1 MIEPSP
7 KNRTPVLV
15 DGCRVPFR
23 RSGTDYTDLIAY
35 DLARSVLKGLLT
47 RSELEPYHPLVR
59 VSEILKEPHSNEV
72 FCGYET
78 INHDF
83 TRLEAVY
90 KNQKSDWKAALE
102 NIKGVYLIADNR

>member
-47 RSELEPYHPLVR
+47 RSELEPYYPLVR
-59 VSEILKEPHSNEV
+59 VSEILKSP
-72 FCGYET
+72 
-78 INHDF
+78 IQ
-83 TRLEAVY
+83 TRSSVGTKISTMILPA
-90 KNQKSDWKAALE
+90 
-102 NIKGVYLIADNR
+102 